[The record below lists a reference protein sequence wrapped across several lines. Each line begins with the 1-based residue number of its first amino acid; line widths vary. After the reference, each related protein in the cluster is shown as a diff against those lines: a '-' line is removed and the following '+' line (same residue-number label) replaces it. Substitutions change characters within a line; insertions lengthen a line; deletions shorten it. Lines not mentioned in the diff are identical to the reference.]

1 MKQILKALACTMACA
16 TLLTSC
22 ELFNKSMSVTIAGVD
37 KINIEGAKALASLR
51 DVSGTRAGGDMTR
64 AGGGE
69 TLLYAIDEEN
79 NIKLPEI
86 SCNFVFDEEMTE
98 EERQE
103 VIKNMNATI
112 QTQGIYDFGPYIL
125 VRYTLSY
132 TSSYEVINGLG
143 HLEVSVGFLHSAI
156 RKSDGK
162 NFMVYDA
169 NNGGVLHDIIE
180 RLNYWVLRKSVAV
193 SESEACLLYSEG
205 MWSCNLI
212 KVLEQEDKVYISTES
227 DNVPDWDVLKDQHGN
242 VYVFKYNQILT
253 YKGETPLEGTYN
265 SVAQLGGQ
273 VYAFAI
279 EDGRV
284 KVYKILDGE
293 RQLDA
298 DIEGEYILGEHIGTA
313 NGEILWRDGLTVTSY
328 NPATKTLKSK
338 GLAIELLEIMCQ
350 NPSLFLNEH
359 MFYARSNGNGVEV
372 VKINLF
378 DDSQEI
384 IPVEIPS
391 DRVVEAYRFIG
402 SAASNYV
409 QLYLTCQAGKDFV
422 YDVYGNSSLPD
433 FAGYEVNKVI
443 PLK

>member
-22 ELFNKSMSVTIAGVD
+22 ELFNKSMSVTVAGVD

-51 DVSGTRAGGDMTR
+51 DMSGTRAGGDMTR

-103 VIKNMNATI
+103 VIKDMHATI
-112 QTQGIYDFGPYIL
+112 QTEGIYDFGPYIL
-125 VRYTLSY
+125 VRYNLSY
-132 TSSYEVINGLG
+132 LSSYEVINGLG
-143 HLEVSVGFLHSAI
+143 HLEQSIGFLHSAI

-162 NFMVYDA
+162 NFMVSDA
-169 NNGGVLHDIIE
+169 NY
-180 RLNYWVLRKSVAV
+180 RLIGHLNWGFLRKSVAV
-193 SESEACLLYSEG
+193 SKSEVCLLYGGST
-205 MWSCNLI
+205 LI
-212 KVLEQEDKVYISTES
+212 KVSEQEDKVYISTES
-227 DNVPDWDVLKDQHGN
+227 DSVSEDVLKDQHGN
-242 VYVFKYNQILT
+242 VYLFKYNQILT
-253 YKGETPLEGTYN
+253 YEGETPLEGTYN
-265 SVAQLGGQ
+265 SVAQLGDQ
-273 VYAFAI
+273 VYAFAK
-279 EDGRV
+279 EEGRV
-284 KVYKILDGE
+284 KVYTILDGE

-313 NGEILWRDGLTVTSY
+313 NGEILWRDGGVITSY
-328 NPATKTLKSK
+328 NPATKTLNRKDLS
-338 GLAIELLEIMCQ
+338 LEVFEAAWQ

-372 VKINLF
+372 VKINLL

-391 DRVVEAYRFIG
+391 DRVVESYHFIG
-402 SAASNYV
+402 SAASNSV
-409 QLYLTCQAGKDFV
+409 QLYLTCHASKGFV
-422 YDVYGNSSLPD
+422 YDVYGNSSLPN

>member
-51 DVSGTRAGGDMTR
+51 DVSGTR

-162 NFMVYDA
+162 NFMVSAA
-169 NNGGVLHDIIE
+169 NYGVLHNIIE

-193 SESEACLLYSEG
+193 SESETCLLYSEG
-205 MWSCNLI
+205 IWSCNLI
-212 KVLEQEDKVYISTES
+212 KVSEQEDKVYISTES

-422 YDVYGNSSLPD
+422 YDVYGNSSLPN

>member
-22 ELFNKSMSVTIAGVD
+22 ELFNKSMSVNIAGVD

-103 VIKNMNATI
+103 VIKNIHATI
-112 QTQGIYDFGPYIL
+112 QTEGIYDFGPYIL

-143 HLEVSVGFLHSAI
+143 HLVVSEGFIHSAI

-162 NFMVYDA
+162 NFMVSAA
-169 NNGGVLHDIIE
+169 NNGGVLHNIIGL
-180 RLNYWVLRKSVAV
+180 LNWGFLRRSVAV
-193 SESEACLLYSEG
+193 SESEVCLLYGGST
-205 MWSCNLI
+205 LI
-212 KVLEQEDKVYISTES
+212 KVSEQGDNVYISTES
-227 DNVPDWDVLKDQHGN
+227 DSVPDWDVLKDQHGN
-242 VYVFKYNQILT
+242 VYLFKYNQILT
-253 YKGETPLEGTYN
+253 YEGKRPLEGTYN
-265 SVAQLGGQ
+265 TAAQLGNQ
-273 VYAFAI
+273 VYAFAW
-279 EDGRV
+279 EDGRL
-284 KVYKILDGE
+284 KVYTILDGE

-298 DIEGEYILGEHIGTA
+298 DIEVDGEFTFGEHIGTA
-313 NGEILWRDGLTVTSY
+313 GGEILWRDGGVITSY
-328 NPATKTLKSK
+328 NPATKTLNRKDLS
-338 GLAIELLEIMCQ
+338 LEVFEATWQ
-350 NPSLFLNEH
+350 NPSLFMNEH
-359 MFYARSNGNGVEV
+359 LFYARSNGNGVEV
-372 VKINLF
+372 VKINLL

-384 IPVEIPS
+384 IPVVIPS

-409 QLYLTCQAGKDFV
+409 QLYLSCQAGKDFV
-422 YDVYGNSSLPD
+422 YDVYGNSSLPN

>member
-51 DVSGTRAGGDMTR
+51 DMSGTRAGGDITR

-86 SCNFVFDEEMTE
+86 SCNFVFEEEMTE

-103 VIKNMNATI
+103 VIKDMHATI
-112 QTQGIYDFGPYIL
+112 QTEGIYDFGPYIL
-125 VRYTLSY
+125 VRYNLSY
-132 TSSYEVINGLG
+132 LSSYEVINGLG
-143 HLEVSVGFLHSAI
+143 HLEQSIGFLHSAI

-162 NFMVYDA
+162 NFMVSDA

-180 RLNYWVLRKSVAV
+180 RLLKWGFLRRSVAV
-193 SESEACLLYSEG
+193 SESEVCLLYG
-205 MWSCNLI
+205 GGTLI
-212 KVLEQEDKVYISTES
+212 KVSEQEDNVYISTES

-242 VYVFKYNQILT
+242 VYLFKNCEILT
-253 YKGETPLEGTYN
+253 YEGETPLEGTYN
-265 SVAQLGGQ
+265 SVAQLGDQ

-338 GLAIELLEIMCQ
+338 GLAIELHEIMWQ
-350 NPSLFLNEH
+350 NPSFFMNEH
-359 MFYARSNGNGVEV
+359 MFYARSNGNGNGVEV
-372 VKINLF
+372 VKINLL

-384 IPVEIPS
+384 IPVVIPS
-391 DRVVEAYRFIG
+391 DRVVESYHFIG

-409 QLYLTCQAGKDFV
+409 QLYLTCHASKGFV

-433 FAGYEVNKVI
+433 FAGYEVDKVI

>member
-51 DVSGTRAGGDMTR
+51 DMSGTRAGGDMTR

-103 VIKNMNATI
+103 VIKSMNATI

-125 VRYTLSY
+125 VRYNLSY

-143 HLEVSVGFLHSAI
+143 HLEQSIGFIHSAI

-162 NFMVYDA
+162 NFMVSDA
-169 NNGGVLHDIIE
+169 NNGELYDIIE
-180 RLNYWVLRKSVAV
+180 LLKCGFLRKSVAV
-193 SESEACLLYSEG
+193 SESEVCLLYGGST
-205 MWSCNLI
+205 LI
-212 KVLEQEDKVYISTES
+212 KVSEQEDKVYISTES

-242 VYVFKYNQILT
+242 VYLFKNCEILT
-253 YKGETPLEGTYN
+253 YEGERPLEGTYN
-265 SVAQLGGQ
+265 SVAQLGSQ
-273 VYAFAI
+273 VYTFAI

-298 DIEGEYILGEHIGTA
+298 DIEVDGEFTFGEHIGTA

-338 GLAIELLEIMCQ
+338 GLAIELLEIMWQ

-372 VKINLF
+372 VKINLL

-384 IPVEIPS
+384 IPVVIPN
-391 DRVVEAYRFIG
+391 DRVVEAYHFIG

-409 QLYLTCQAGKDFV
+409 QLYLSCQAGKNFV
-422 YDVYGNSSLPD
+422 YDVYGNSSLVN
-433 FAGYEVNKVI
+433 FAGYEVDKVI

>member
-51 DVSGTRAGGDMTR
+51 DMSGTRAGGDMTR

-103 VIKNMNATI
+103 VIKSMNATI

-125 VRYTLSY
+125 VRYNLSY

-143 HLEVSVGFLHSAI
+143 HLEVSVGFIHSAI

-162 NFMVYDA
+162 NFMVSDA
-169 NNGGVLHDIIE
+169 NHGELYDIIE
-180 RLNYWVLRKSVAV
+180 PLKCGFLRKSVAV
-193 SESEACLLYSEG
+193 SESEVCLLYGGST
-205 MWSCNLI
+205 LI
-212 KVLEQEDKVYISTES
+212 KVSEQEDKVYISTES

-242 VYVFKYNQILT
+242 VYLFKNCEILT
-253 YKGETPLEGTYN
+253 YEGERPLEGTYN
-265 SVAQLGGQ
+265 SVAQLGSQ
-273 VYAFAI
+273 VYTFAI

-298 DIEGEYILGEHIGTA
+298 DIEGEYILGEHIGTV

-338 GLAIELLEIMCQ
+338 GLAIELLEIMWQ

-372 VKINLF
+372 VKINLL

-384 IPVEIPS
+384 IPVVIPN
-391 DRVVEAYRFIG
+391 DRVVEAYHFIG

-409 QLYLTCQAGKDFV
+409 QLYLSCQAGKNFV
-422 YDVYGNSSLPD
+422 YDVYGNSSLVN
-433 FAGYEVNKVI
+433 FAGYEVDKVI

>member
-1 MKQILKALACTMACA
+1 M
-16 TLLTSC
+16 
-22 ELFNKSMSVTIAGVD
+22 G
-37 KINIEGAKALASLR
+37 
-51 DVSGTRAGGDMTR
+51 
-64 AGGGE
+64 
-69 TLLYAIDEEN
+69 
-79 NIKLPEI
+79 
-86 SCNFVFDEEMTE
+86 
-98 EERQE
+98 
-103 VIKNMNATI
+103 
-112 QTQGIYDFGPYIL
+112 
-125 VRYTLSY
+125 Y

-143 HLEVSVGFLHSAI
+143 HAEVEVTHGFLHSAI

-162 NFMVYDA
+162 NFMVSAA
-169 NNGGVLHDIIE
+169 NYGVLHDIIE

-193 SESEACLLYSEG
+193 SESETCLLYS
-205 MWSCNLI
+205 SCNLI
-212 KVLEQEDKVYISTES
+212 KVSEQEDKVYISTES
-227 DNVPDWDVLKDQHGN
+227 DSVSDWDVLKDQHGN

-298 DIEGEYILGEHIGTA
+298 DIEGECMFGEHIGTA

-328 NPATKTLKSK
+328 NPATKTLKDK
-338 GLAIELLEIMCQ
+338 GFFNPEVAEAILHH
-350 NPSLFLNEH
+350 SLFMNEH
-359 MFYARSNGNGVEV
+359 LFYARSNGNGIEV

-384 IPVEIPS
+384 IPVVIPS
-391 DRVVEAYRFIG
+391 DKVVEAYRFIG

-422 YDVYGNSSLPD
+422 YDVYGNSSLPN
-433 FAGYEVNKVI
+433 FAGYEVNKLI

>member
-22 ELFNKSMSVTIAGVD
+22 ELFNKSMSVTVAGVD

-51 DVSGTRAGGDMTR
+51 DVSGTR

-103 VIKNMNATI
+103 VIKSMNATI

-125 VRYTLSY
+125 VRYNLSY

-143 HLEVSVGFLHSAI
+143 HLVVSEGFIHSAI

-162 NFMVYDA
+162 NFMVSDA
-169 NNGGVLHDIIE
+169 NY
-180 RLNYWVLRKSVAV
+180 RLIGHLNWGFLRKSVAV
-193 SESEACLLYSEG
+193 SKSEVCLLYGGST
-205 MWSCNLI
+205 LI
-212 KVLEQEDKVYISTES
+212 KVSEQEDKVYISTES
-227 DNVPDWDVLKDQHGN
+227 DSVSEDVLKDQHGN
-242 VYVFKYNQILT
+242 VYLFKYNQILT
-253 YKGETPLEGTYN
+253 YEGETPLEGTYN
-265 SVAQLGGQ
+265 SVAQLGDQ
-273 VYAFAI
+273 VYAFAK
-279 EDGRV
+279 EEGRV
-284 KVYKILDGE
+284 KVYTILDGE

-313 NGEILWRDGLTVTSY
+313 NGEILWRDGGVITSY
-328 NPATKTLKSK
+328 NPATKTLNRKDLS
-338 GLAIELLEIMCQ
+338 LEVFEAAWQ

-372 VKINLF
+372 VKINLL

-391 DRVVEAYRFIG
+391 DRVVESYHFIG

-409 QLYLTCQAGKDFV
+409 QLYLTCHASKGFV
-422 YDVYGNSSLPD
+422 YDVYGNSSLPN

>member
-1 MKQILKALACTMACA
+1 MACA

-22 ELFNKSMSVTIAGVD
+22 ELFNKSMSVSVAGVD

-103 VIKNMNATI
+103 VIKDMHATI
-112 QTQGIYDFGPYIL
+112 QTEGIYDFGPYIL
-125 VRYTLSY
+125 VRYNLSY
-132 TSSYEVINGLG
+132 LSSYEVINGLG
-143 HLEVSVGFLHSAI
+143 HLEQSVGFLHSAI

-162 NFMVYDA
+162 NFMVSDA
-169 NNGGVLHDIIE
+169 NGVLHDIIE
-180 RLNYWVLRKSVAV
+180 LLNWGFLRRSVAV
-193 SESEACLLYSEG
+193 SDSEVCLLYGGST
-205 MWSCNLI
+205 LI
-212 KVLEQEDKVYISTES
+212 KVSEQEDKVYISKES

-253 YKGETPLEGTYN
+253 YEGETPLEGTYN
-265 SVAQLGGQ
+265 SVAQQGGQ

-328 NPATKTLKSK
+328 NTATKTLKSK
-338 GLAIELLEIMCQ
+338 DLAIELHEIMWQ

-359 MFYARSNGNGVEV
+359 MFYARSNGNSVEV
-372 VKINLF
+372 VKINLL

-384 IPVEIPS
+384 IPVVIPS
-391 DRVVEAYRFIG
+391 DRVVEAYHFIG

-409 QLYLTCQAGKDFV
+409 QLYFSCHASKGFV
-422 YDVYGNSSLPD
+422 YDVYGNSSLPN

>member
-51 DVSGTRAGGDMTR
+51 DVSGTRVGGDMIRAGGDM
-64 AGGGE
+64 

-86 SCNFVFDEEMTE
+86 SCNFSFGEEMTE

-103 VIKNMNATI
+103 VIKDMNATI

-125 VRYTLSY
+125 VRYNLSY

-143 HLEVSVGFLHSAI
+143 HLEVSVGFIHSAI

-162 NFMVYDA
+162 NFMVSA
-169 NNGGVLHDIIE
+169 AHNGVLHDIIE
-180 RLNYWVLRKSVAV
+180 LLKWGFLRRSVAV
-193 SESEACLLYSEG
+193 SESEVCLLYG
-205 MWSCNLI
+205 GTLI
-212 KVLEQEDKVYISTES
+212 KVSEQEDKVYISTES
-227 DNVPDWDVLKDQHGN
+227 DSVPDWDVLKDQHGN
-242 VYVFKYNQILT
+242 VYLFKYNQILT
-253 YKGETPLEGTYN
+253 YEGERPLEGTYN
-265 SVAQLGGQ
+265 TAAQLGNQ
-273 VYAFAI
+273 VYAFAW
-279 EDGRV
+279 EDGRL
-284 KVYKILDGE
+284 KVYTILDGE

-298 DIEGEYILGEHIGTA
+298 DIEVDGEFTFGEHIGTA
-313 NGEILWRDGLTVTSY
+313 NGEILWRDGGVVSY
-328 NPATKTLKSK
+328 NPATKTMKSK
-338 GLAIELLEIMCQ
+338 DLAIELHEIMWQ

-372 VKINLF
+372 VKINLL

-391 DRVVEAYRFIG
+391 DRVVEAYHFIG
-402 SAASNYV
+402 SAASDYV
-409 QLYLTCQAGKDFV
+409 QLYLSCQAGKDFV
-422 YDVYGNSSLPD
+422 YDVCGNSSLPD
-433 FAGYEVNKVI
+433 FANYEVQKVI

>member
-22 ELFNKSMSVTIAGVD
+22 ELFNKSMSVTVAGVD

-103 VIKNMNATI
+103 VIKNMHATI

-125 VRYTLSY
+125 VRYNLSY
-132 TSSYEVINGLG
+132 TSSYEVVNGLG
-143 HLEVSVGFLHSAI
+143 HLEVSVGFIHSAI

-162 NFMVYDA
+162 NFMVSDA
-169 NNGGVLHDIIE
+169 NNGGVLHNIIGL
-180 RLNYWVLRKSVAV
+180 LNWGFLRKSVAV
-193 SESEACLLYSEG
+193 SESEVCLLYG
-205 MWSCNLI
+205 GTLI
-212 KVLEQEDKVYISTES
+212 KVSEQGDNVYISTES
-227 DNVPDWDVLKDQHGN
+227 DSVPDWDVLKDQHGN
-242 VYVFKYNQILT
+242 VYLFKYNQILT
-253 YKGETPLEGTYN
+253 YEGERPLEGTYN
-265 SVAQLGGQ
+265 TAAQLGNQ
-273 VYAFAI
+273 VYAFAW
-279 EDGRV
+279 EDGRL
-284 KVYKILDGE
+284 KVYTILDGE

-298 DIEGEYILGEHIGTA
+298 DIEVDGEFTFGEHIGTA
-313 NGEILWRDGLTVTSY
+313 GGEILWRDGAVVSY

-338 GLAIELLEIMCQ
+338 DLAIELHEMMWQ

-372 VKINLF
+372 VKINLL

-384 IPVEIPS
+384 IPVVIPS
-391 DRVVEAYRFIG
+391 DRVVEGYRFIG

-409 QLYLTCQAGKDFV
+409 QLYLSCQAGKDFV
-422 YDVYGNSSLPD
+422 YDVYGNSSLPN